1 MSKLTETK
9 RAYDRVQDLLR
20 KQLLNR
26 GSDAQQIRDAQEAV
40 DAAFYLL
47 GWSQFEYMTRKEAEK
62 RIEVQAAAKTIH
74 GTAWRYIRQNMGNF
88 SLRRKLEIIF
98 QSDPAT
104 LSTLNKDYDI
114 RNEAAHNYKRLP
126 PEARDVS
133 AWLEGLERLVDR
145 Y

>member
-47 GWSQFEYMTRKEAEK
+47 GWSQFEYITRKEAEK
-62 RIEVQAAAKTIH
+62 RIEIEAAAKTIH
-74 GTAWRYIRQNMGNF
+74 GAAWRYIRQNMGNF
-88 SLRRKLEIIF
+88 SLRRKLEVIF
-98 QSDPAT
+98 QADPAT
-104 LSTLNKDYDI
+104 LSTLNKDYDV